1 MKQNYIITLALA
13 ATVSLGSIYAEEA
26 QKIVL
31 DLSSSSNPENIEF
44 TEKGNWTETFNADDY
59 PYIEFALF
67 GFSHIIDGEN
77 YGGTTCSGFT
87 ISKSTDHDISHTY
100 WISNQR

>member
-13 ATVSLGSIYAEEA
+13 ATVSFGNIYAEEA

-44 TEKGNWTETFNADDY
+44 TEKGN
-59 PYIEFALF
+59 
-67 GFSHIIDGEN
+67 
-77 YGGTTCSGFT
+77 
-87 ISKSTDHDISHTY
+87 
-100 WISNQR
+100 